1 MTLFKIF
8 RFTPEHDKEPRYETY
23 NLKVDP
29 NTRILYCLNIIRDE
43 FDPSLSYRWSC
54 SHGICGSCGVTI
66 NGLAT
71 LACQKLV
78 KHYKHE
84 IKIEPLGFFP
94 IVKDLI
100 VEMDIFFE
108 RIKNIHPENWG
119 KISPVTASRQLHQS
133 QAEYNQIVDAIK
145 CVMCGCCTAQC
156 PVTREEEPE
165 FIGPAAV
172 LRAKRY
178 IFDTRLLYKNE
189 RRQIIG
195 EPHGVWSCKTYW
207 QCTRVC
213 PKGIQVTRNILDL
226 KAELNKTKC
235 SKMDE

>member
-1 MTLFKIF
+1 MIRFKIF
-8 RFTPEHDKEPRYETY
+8 RFAPELDKEPRYESY
-23 NLKVDP
+23 DLDAYP
-29 NTRILYCLNIIRDE
+29 NTRILDCLNIIRDE
-43 FDPSLSYRWSC
+43 FDPSLAYRWSC

-66 NGLAT
+66 NGFAA

-78 KHYKHE
+78 KHYRDE

-100 VEMDIFFE
+100 VDMDVFFE
-108 RIKNIHPENWG
+108 RMKNIHPETWG
-119 KISPVTASRQLHQS
+119 KFSPVLVSKQLHQS
-133 QAEYNQIVDAIK
+133 PTEYNDIVDAIR

-172 LRAKRY
+172 LRSKRY
-178 IFDTRLLYKNE
+178 IFDTRMQDTNE
-189 RRQIIG
+189 RKQII
-195 EPHGVWSCKTYW
+195 EKPHGVWSCKTYW
-207 QCTRVC
+207 RCTRVC

-226 KAELNKTKC
+226 KDELNKPQ
-235 SKMDE
+235 

>member
-1 MTLFKIF
+1 MTRFKIF
-8 RFTPEHDKEPRYETY
+8 RFTPELDKKPWYETY
-23 NLKVDP
+23 ELEVDP
-29 NTRILYCLNIIRDE
+29 NTRILDCLHIIRDNY
-43 FDPSLSYRWSC
+43 DPSLAYRWSC

-66 NGLAT
+66 NGLAA

-78 KHYKHE
+78 KHYVKAEE

-100 VEMDIFFE
+100 VDMEVFFE
-108 RIKNIHPENWG
+108 RMKSIHPRNLE
-119 KISPVTASRQLHQS
+119 KINPVSVSRQLHQS
-133 QAEYNQIVDAIK
+133 PEEYNEIVDAIK

-156 PVTREEEPE
+156 PVTKKEEPE

-178 IFDTRLLYKNE
+178 IFDTRLRDTEE

-195 EPHGVWSCKTYW
+195 ELHGVWSCKTYW
-207 QCTRVC
+207 RCTRVC
-213 PKGIQVTRNILDL
+213 PKGIHVTQNILDL
-226 KAELNKTKC
+226 KEELKTQ
-235 SKMDE
+235 